1 MAHDVFISYAHQ
13 DRTVANAVC
22 ATLEAHGIRCWIA
35 PRDILPGS
43 DWGAAIIDAIQEA
56 KALVLIFSSNSNDSD
71 QIKREIE
78 RTVHQGIAVIPFRIE
93 DVLPNKTLEYFISTQ
108 HWLDALTP
116 PLEDHMAHLAETIAV
131 LLEKKGGKEQH
142 LCRPVAKPRRP
153 SQPPSPPEVKA
164 PEERPSGILASAPP
178 RRIPW
183 IPLIAVVGLLLI
195 LVGSAGLVAD
205 VRGQRFKPEG
215 SRRHCPQLASAKT
228 RPVEPVA
235 PTAKLSAD
243 DYYNLGNEAKDTD
256 DKIKYYTKAI
266 EINPYNA
273 QFYYYRGRAYN
284 KKNLFP
290 LAIEDFGKAI
300 KYQPNYPSAYASRGF
315 SYYEM
320 GQQDAAIADYTKS
333 IELDP
338 SYAVTFF
345 KRGVSYQ
352 KKGDNAKAL
361 ADYTEAIRLR
371 PGYVS
376 ALNNRGNI
384 YIRKG
389 EYEKALAD
397 LNEAVRLNP
406 KYVYGYKSRAF
417 LYGRMGDKARAA
429 ADRAK
434 VKELDPKGLIR
445 GF

>member
-71 QIKREIE
+71 QIKREVE

-116 PLEDHMAHLAETIAV
+116 PLEDHMAHLAETITV
-131 LLEKKGGKEQH
+131 LLEKKSSKEKPLPAGGEA
-142 LCRPVAKPRRP
+142 PAP
-153 SQPPSPPEVKA
+153 SQPPSQPEVKA
-164 PEERPSGILASAPP
+164 PEERPSTILASAPP
-178 RRIPW
+178 RQIPW
-183 IPLIAVVGLLLI
+183 IPLVSLVGLLLV
-195 LVGSAGLVAD
+195 LVVAGGVWWRWSQPVVATKE
-205 VRGQRFKPEG
+205 VPAP
-215 SRRHCPQLASAKT
+215 SPPT
-228 RPVEPVA
+228 VE

-273 QFYYYRGRAYN
+273 QFYYYRGLAYN
-284 KKNLFP
+284 KKTLFP
-290 LAIEDFGKAI
+290 LAIEDFSKAI
-300 KYQPNYPSAYASRGF
+300 MYQPNYPSAYASRGF

-333 IELDP
+333 ISLDP

-361 ADYTEAIRLR
+361 EDYTEAIRLR

-397 LNEAVRLNP
+397 LNEAIRLDP

-417 LYGRMGDKARAA
+417 LYERMGDKDRAA

>member
-22 ATLEAHGIRCWIA
+22 ATLEARGIRCWIA

-116 PLEDHMAHLAETIAV
+116 PLENHMAHLAETITV
-131 LLEKKGGKEQH
+131 LLEKKGGKE
-142 LCRPVAKPRRP
+142 KPLP
-153 SQPPSPPEVKA
+153 AGGETPAPAQPPSQPEVKA
-164 PEERPSGILASAPP
+164 PEARPSTILASAPP
-178 RRIPW
+178 RQIPYV
-183 IPLIAVVGLLLI
+183 LLFSLVGLLLV
-195 LVGSAGLVAD
+195 LVVAGGVWWRWSQPVVAT
-205 VRGQRFKPEG
+205 KEAP
-215 SRRHCPQLASAKT
+215 ASL
-228 RPVEPVA
+228 P
-235 PTAKLSAD
+235 PTAEPETKHSAD
-243 DYYNLGNEAKDTD
+243 DYYNLGNEAKSFD

-266 EINPYNA
+266 EINPYDA
-273 QFYYYRGRAYN
+273 QFYYYRGLAYN
-284 KKNLFP
+284 KKTQFP
-290 LAIEDFGKAI
+290 LAIEDFNKAI
-300 KYQPNYPSAYASRGF
+300 TYQPNYPSAYSSRGF
-315 SYYEM
+315 SHYEM
-320 GQQDAAIADYTKS
+320 GQQDAAIADYTES
-333 IELDP
+333 VSLDP
-338 SYAVTFF
+338 SNAVTFF

-361 ADYTEAIRLR
+361 EDYTEALRLR
-371 PGYVS
+371 PDYVS

-384 YIRKG
+384 YIRTG
-389 EYEKALAD
+389 EYQKALAD
-397 LNEAVRLNP
+397 LNEALRLNS

-417 LYGRMGDKARAA
+417 LYDRMGDKDRAA

-434 VKELDPKGLIR
+434 VKELDPKGLVR

>member
-131 LLEKKGGKEQH
+131 LLEKKVSKDKPLPAGGEA
-142 LCRPVAKPRRP
+142 PAPP
-153 SQPPSPPEVKA
+153 QPPSRPEVKP
-164 PEERPSGILASAPP
+164 PEERPSTILASAPP
-178 RRIPW
+178 RQIPW
-183 IPLIAVVGLLLI
+183 IPLVAVVGLLLV
-195 LVGSAGLVAD
+195 LVVAGGVWWLRSQPVVPAKQVAT
-205 VRGQRFKPEG
+205 P
-215 SRRHCPQLASAKT
+215 SP
-228 RPVEPVA
+228 PVA
-235 PTAKLSAD
+235 EPMAKLSAD

-273 QFYYYRGRAYN
+273 QFYYYRGLAYN

-290 LAIEDFGKAI
+290 LAIEDFNKAI
-300 KYQPNYPSAYASRGF
+300 TYQPNYPSAYESRGF
-315 SYYEM
+315 SHYEM

-333 IELDP
+333 IELDS

-361 ADYTEAIRLR
+361 EDYSEAIRLR

-376 ALNNRGNI
+376 ALNNRGNV

-417 LYGRMGDKARAA
+417 LYDRMGDKDRAA

-434 VKELDPKGLIR
+434 VKELDPKGLVR